1 MNWGVKILVTLIT
14 IVVVTVSVGIYMVS
28 QDTDSLVEEG
38 YYEKGLDY
46 ETFLEHKRN
55 VDSYNAQP
63 EIVVRDNYVELQFKE
78 GTNEGEI
85 MLRRSSDQ
93 TMDKVFPFISS
104 NPVYTLSLKDIAKG
118 AWEIEISWTNNNIPF
133 FYQKRIYL
141 Q

>member
-46 ETFLEHKRN
+46 ETVLEHKRN

-63 EIVVRDNYVELQFKE
+63 EIVVRDN
-78 GTNEGEI
+78 
-85 MLRRSSDQ
+85 
-93 TMDKVFPFISS
+93 
-104 NPVYTLSLKDIAKG
+104 
-118 AWEIEISWTNNNIPF
+118 
-133 FYQKRIYL
+133 
-141 Q
+141 

>member
-1 MNWGVKILVTLIT
+1 MNWGVKILLTLIT

-46 ETFLEHKRN
+46 ETVLEHKRN
-55 VDSYNAQP
+55 VESHQAQP
-63 EIVVRDNYVELQFKE
+63 EIIVKDNYLEFQFKE
-78 GTNEGEI
+78 GGNKGEI
-85 MLRRSSDQ
+85 MLRRSSDEK
-93 TMDKVFPFISS
+93 MDKVFPFTSS
-104 NPVYTLSLKDIAKG
+104 NATYTLSLKDIEKG
-118 AWEIEISWTNNNIPF
+118 AWEIEISWTNNDIPF